1 MNRNTTETS
10 KRCKPLDLSQ
20 SQKKLGKIPVTA
32 LRLPPDVVPFP
43 GFKTEFRLKMS
54 KSRSETLTYRMVAD
68 VGNEERNGMH
78 PGRKTY
84 RATKDTQAESNTDG
98 NECIEALTTNSLEDS
113 EMRKNE
119 KEKVSENVSDIQKS
133 SQSKLDSNIHT
144 RADSMDVI
152 LSQDSN
158 LDSNMPLSCSETTQ
172 NTFNHDTRD
181 SSFSRRVRISES
193 IAGPTSPSTHP
204 IPLLKSILK
213 RNTTSQEIAQKSAK
227 LTTNGYCE
235 AYQQTKTLHVDPS
248 LFKHFGRK

>member
-1 MNRNTTETS
+1 M
-10 KRCKPLDLSQ
+10 DVILSQ
-20 SQKKLGKIPVTA
+20 V
-32 LRLPPDVVPFP
+32 
-43 GFKTEFRLKMS
+43 
-54 KSRSETLTYRMVAD
+54 
-68 VGNEERNGMH
+68 
-78 PGRKTY
+78 
-84 RATKDTQAESNTDG
+84 
-98 NECIEALTTNSLEDS
+98 ALTTNSLEDS

-193 IAGPTSPSTHP
+193 IAGPTSPST
-204 IPLLKSILK
+204 
-213 RNTTSQEIAQKSAK
+213 
-227 LTTNGYCE
+227 
-235 AYQQTKTLHVDPS
+235 
-248 LFKHFGRK
+248 